1 MSQGDTLCFYCRI
14 NKKPFIMK
22 RNLITAFLFMAAFVS
37 QAQSTKIGIKA
48 GANYANQSGVNL
60 TVNQVNYNSSEAIT
74 GYHAGLTAEVK
85 FLKLAIQ
92 PELIYST
99 QGATYKNA
107 VSEFKNELGYLSLPV
122 LVKIYLVP
130 GLSLD
135 LGPQASFLL
144 SEKNKFDYTKSN
156 TFDFSALAGVSYNI
170 TSKLFVQAR
179 YGLGLTSMTKDAEVK
194 NATAQLSVGYA
205 IW

>member
-1 MSQGDTLCFYCRI
+1 
-14 NKKPFIMK
+14 MK

-48 GANYANQSGVNL
+48 GANYANQTGVD
-60 TVNQVNYNSSEAIT
+60 VNVVYNNVKTNYNNSEAIS
-74 GYHAGLTAEVK
+74 GYHAGLVAEVK
-85 FLKLAIQ
+85 FSKLAIQ

-99 QGATYKNA
+99 RGATYKNA
-107 VSEFKNELGYLSLPV
+107 ISEFKNELGYLSLPV
-122 LVKIYLVP
+122 LVKIYLIP

-135 LGPQASFLL
+135 LGPQASVLL
-144 SEKNKFDYTKSN
+144 SEKNQFDYKNAN
-156 TFDFSALAGVSYNI
+156 TFEFSALAGVSYNI
-170 TSKLFVQAR
+170 TSKFFVQAR
-179 YGLGLTSMTKDAEVK
+179 YGLGLSSMTKDAEVK